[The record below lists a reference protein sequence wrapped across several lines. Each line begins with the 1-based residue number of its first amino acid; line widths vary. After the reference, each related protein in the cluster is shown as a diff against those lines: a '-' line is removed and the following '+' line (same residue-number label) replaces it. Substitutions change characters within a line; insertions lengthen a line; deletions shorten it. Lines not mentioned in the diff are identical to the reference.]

1 MCVKAAKH
9 QIYGHNLP
17 ETVMGG
23 GLDILGGR
31 GGVFASTVGGVLIS
45 IIGTHLVSGEQRSCA
60 QSFRCFAQIHP
71 ISHWFVFE
79 SAKQVLERSHLT
91 AFAKPRH

>member
-1 MCVKAAKH
+1 MCVKAQEH

-17 ETVMGG
+17 EKVMGG

-31 GGVFASTVGGVLIS
+31 GGVFASTIGGVLVS
-45 IIGTHLVSGEQRSCA
+45 AIGTHLASGEQRSCA
-60 QSFRCFAQIHP
+60 QNFLLFAQIHP
-71 ISHWFVFE
+71 FRAGLYFE

-91 AFAKPRH
+91 AFAKPTH